1 MENNYKIQKMNAAI
15 KSLEDN
21 DKKRV
26 ETIQKINTE
35 LEGFESERKSY
46 LVTMLLLEPVYLF
59 SILSLSTL

>member
-21 DKKRV
+21 DKKRI

-35 LEGFESERKSY
+35 LGGFESERKSY
-46 LVTMLLLEPVYLF
+46 LVTMLLLEPVYL
-59 SILSLSTL
+59 LVCLGLGY

>member
-35 LEGFESERKSY
+35 IEGF
-46 LVTMLLLEPVYLF
+46 
-59 SILSLSTL
+59 